1 MKNISILKMLLLAVD
16 HHANKPAPDYTFY
29 YKDPLNTIREI
40 VQMDLLKEFFVT
52 SNGDIVYY
60 DDVAAQESIFI
71 KVR

>member
-1 MKNISILKMLLLAVD
+1 
-16 HHANKPAPDYTFY
+16 
-29 YKDPLNTIREI
+29 
-40 VQMDLLKEFFVT
+40 MDLLKEFFVT